1 MRGGIIELIGVMG
14 EIGVIGGL
22 SFCAGAAFAGGVSA
36 GFAFGL
42 GVFLRFAVGLFVESE
57 EVFVGYAVFKVDDGG
72 GVDGYAEIAG
82 LEVEVCAGAA
92 SGVASEGYGV
102 ACLYELVRLDE
113 EAAEVAVDGLKSVIV
128 ADYDVVAV
136 AAAFV
141 FGEADFS
148 GESRAD
154 GVAYLEFEV
163 NAVVH
168 ASEA

>member
-1 MRGGIIELIGVMG
+1 MG
-14 EIGVIGGL
+14 EGFLFLGFGG
-22 SFCAGAAFAGGVSA
+22 CAAFAGGVSA
-36 GFAFGL
+36 GFALSF

-57 EVFVGYAVFKVDDGG
+57 EVFVGDAVFKVNDGG
-72 GVDGYAEIAG
+72 GVDGDAEIAG

-102 ACLYELVRLDE
+102 ACFYELVRLHE
-113 EAAEVAVDGLKSVIV
+113 EAAEVAVDGLKSVVV

-136 AAAFV
+136 AASFI

-148 GESRAD
+148 CKCRAD
-154 GVAYLEFEV
+154 GVADLELEV